1 MLFPPRGFAAFLF
14 LLFVSFA
21 LLVPGGELFLEGFA
35 EAFHADVLA
44 GAHLDGLG
52 VVLAEFRAAGFVADF
67 GLVEY
72 ADTRRLGTDDAFE
85 CLVSD
90 FQMLPVVGGGTVNN
104 FQDAVRMSGH
114 AERTLEGFD

>member
-35 EAFHADVLA
+35 EAFHADVFA
-44 GAHLDGLG
+44 GAHLDCLGL
-52 VVLAEFRAAGFVADF
+52 VLAEFRAAGFGADF

-72 ADTRRLGTDDAFE
+72 ADAWSFFADDSFE

-90 FQMLPVVGGGTVNN
+90 F
-104 FQDAVRMSGH
+104 
-114 AERTLEGFD
+114 

>member
-14 LLFVSFA
+14 LLFVGFA

-44 GAHLDGLG
+44 GAHLDCLG

-72 ADTRRLGTDDAFE
+72 ADARSFFADDSFE

-90 FQMLPVVGGGTVNN
+90 F
-104 FQDAVRMSGH
+104 
-114 AERTLEGFD
+114 